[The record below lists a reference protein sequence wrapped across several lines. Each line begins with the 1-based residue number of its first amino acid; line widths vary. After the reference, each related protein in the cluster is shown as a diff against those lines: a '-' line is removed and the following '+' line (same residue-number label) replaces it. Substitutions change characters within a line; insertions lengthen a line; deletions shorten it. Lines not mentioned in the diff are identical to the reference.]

1 MQRFRTLKKEG
12 WMSDMAHTHDE
23 VIQASWH
30 RCRSFG
36 LTPKSSP
43 EIIQLNRG
51 DWQDAKARANDLIAT
66 TQEQVLPYYENIL
79 VNSNS
84 LVLLADHEGTLLSQW
99 GRPGFVGQMDKHLFE
114 NGTSWQEKYNGTNA
128 VGTAIQTGESVVV
141 GRDEHFLIA
150 NRYMT
155 ASAAPIYNSDRR
167 LVGVLNIS
175 SDAYLPTSHVNGMVK
190 VMTQAVE
197 NQLIIATY
205 RQHNHMLIFNTSSD
219 NLDSQWAGML
229 VFNDEGMIIAANR
242 RADLLVGQA
251 LRGLSIDLVTGIS
264 ALHLSVHPENQTLSF
279 IGLPKYRLFAT
290 VKHPQVAHIPRVATP
305 AAFSHTKLN
314 VAASSPASKAPTST
328 SARILPMLDL
338 GDGKMHRAI
347 RQAQSV
353 VNSDIPLVIQGETGV
368 GKEVFAQA
376 VHATSERASEKL
388 VAVNCAAIPAE
399 LVESEL
405 FGYVK
410 GAFTG
415 ASAKGSLGYIR
426 QADGGTLFLD
436 EIGDMPLHV
445 QARLLRVL
453 QEKSVTPLGSTDS
466 YPVDFRIVC
475 ATHQSLRDAVAS
487 KQFRDDLYYRVNGLT
502 LFLPSLRERTDL
514 RELVA
519 ELLMSLSEQGASPMI
534 SDDVMSLFQAHPWP
548 GNIRQLVNVLRVA
561 LALSDGDVI
570 TRHHLSDDF
579 FLDLQLNERTL
590 AEIATIDKAEQKA
603 EIHADESTDSLGND
617 VVNPLSSQ
625 YSPQP
630 IIPSRWQDTLP
641 ALFHSTEGNISKIA
655 QITGVSRNTVYKRL
669 RQLGL
674 K

>member
-1 MQRFRTLKKEG
+1 
-12 WMSDMAHTHDE
+12 MSDMAHTHDE

-219 NLDSQWAGML
+219 NLDSQWAGLL
-229 VFNDEGMIIAANR
+229 VFNEEGTIIAANR

-264 ALHLSVHPENQTLSF
+264 PLHLSAHPENQTLSF

-290 VKHPQVAHIPRVATP
+290 VKHPQAAHIPRITAP

-314 VAASSPASKAPTST
+314 AVASSPASNAHS
-328 SARILPMLDL
+328 SSSSSVRILPMLDL
-338 GDGKMHRAI
+338 GDAKMHRAI

-415 ASAKGSLGYIR
+415 ANAKGSLGYIR

-475 ATHQSLRDAVAS
+475 ATHQSLRDAVAK

-519 ELLMSLSEQGASPMI
+519 ELLMSLSEQGVAPMI

-570 TRHHLSDDF
+570 TRLHLSDDF
-579 FLDLQLNERTL
+579 FLDLQSNDDSPAEVASIDRVAQGEAGHSEASAERL
-590 AEIATIDKAEQKA
+590 GSNQSEQGFP
-603 EIHADESTDSLGND
+603 H
-617 VVNPLSSQ
+617 
-625 YSPQP
+625 YSHQP
-630 IIPSRWQDTLP
+630 SASPIPSPWQDTLP
-641 ALFHSTEGNISKIA
+641 ALFRSTEGNISQIA
-655 QITGVSRNTVYKRL
+655 QITGVSRNTIYKRL
-669 RQLGL
+669 RKLGL